1 MLKNNILIILMLLL
15 FVACS
20 SNSVESVESVYV
32 EIYSDIDSSMIV
44 IDSIIHQNDV
54 MIDSLNITMEKT
66 N

>member
-1 MLKNNILIILMLLL
+1 MLLL